1 MQINFITGNPQKV
14 AIANA
19 ALNPEFTIKA
29 TNIDLPEHQS
39 MCLKTIASN
48 SAEAALAVVGEPLI
62 LTDSGFFIEA
72 LNGFPGPFVKWTNQ
86 TLSTENFMAMLKGK
100 QNRRAYTED
109 CLVLGVPGQPLQ
121 TFYCR
126 VPGQVSL
133 EPGRGMS
140 TISKL
145 FLPDELGH
153 IVAKL
158 PEQQEAEFWAKHNT
172 NYAQLKAYLQKTFL
186 NS

>member
-29 TNIDLPEHQS
+29 NDIDLPEHQS
-39 MCLKTIASN
+39 MCLKTIATN
-48 SAEAALAVVGEPLI
+48 SAEAALAIVGEPLI

-72 LNGFPGPFVKWTNQ
+72 LTGFPGPFVKWTNQ
-86 TLSTENFMAMLKGK
+86 TLSTENFMAMLTGAGT
-100 QNRRAYTED
+100 RRAYVED
-109 CLVLGVPGQPLQ
+109 CLVFAAPGQKPQIFCSQVPGRI
-121 TFYCR
+121 T
-126 VPGQVSL
+126 L
-133 EPGRGMS
+133 EPCPGMS
-140 TISKL
+140 TISKM
-145 FLPDELGH
+145 FIPNQLGH
-153 IVAKL
+153 VVAKL
-158 PEQQEAEFWAKHNT
+158 SPQREAEFWGEHNT